1 MNEPDK
7 RRHNRIK
14 HAARI
19 RVLTPP
25 GVPVIVNMRDFSESG
40 LFLFSGGNEDAVKVK
55 VGDIV
60 EVNTLEFEDA
70 PVQKAVVVRV
80 EAGEGF
86 AVEFIEL

>member
-1 MNEPDK
+1 MNEPNK
-7 RRHNRIK
+7 RRHPRIK

-40 LFLFSGGNEDAVKVK
+40 LFLFSGGNEDIVK

-60 EVNTLEFEDA
+60 EVNTLEFEGA
-70 PVQKAVVVRV
+70 PVQKAVVVRI
-80 EAGEGF
+80 EAGKGF
-86 AVEFIEL
+86 AVEFIEN